1 MVAETLLEAVARNWP
16 VVLVV
21 VLASYLIKN
30 RFTRGLN
37 RYPGPFLASITD
49 WWRFWIV
56 YKRRPEVEHIKLHA
70 KLGDVVRLGPNDL
83 SFANPQAL
91 KDIYGLNKGFIKV
104 SYKTDGSGK
113 KQFLTMIAVRVLPRA
128 TISSKW
134 TPSALP
140 LQLNI

>member
-16 VVLVV
+16 VVLIA

-37 RYPGPFLASITD
+37 KYPGPFLASITD

-56 YKRRPEVEHIKLHA
+56 YKRRPEVEHIRLHA
-70 KLGDVVRLGPNDL
+70 KHGDVVRLGPNDL

-104 SYKTDGSGK
+104 SYKPDESRKG
-113 KQFLTMIAVRVLPRA
+113 
-128 TISSKW
+128 
-134 TPSALP
+134 
-140 LQLNI
+140 